1 MNQST
6 AVTITWI
13 LAAVALLAVAGAIYA
28 MIDGQRQRE
37 LATAATHAL
46 REREREVEHFSA
58 ATMPLVAEAVR
69 RADASV
75 ELPIRPGN
83 DPFDRLLRMLAER
96 FADYLRTVAIDV
108 RDRTQRECDR
118 ESQQVIMRT
127 HHEAQQSLSRAE
139 HEAQQAISRVEREA
153 AQAVATAEQKAQL
166 AISQAE
172 QQANQAVVE
181 ARQEA
186 QLVASQAE
194 QQARTANTRAS
205 SKVEHT
211 AAEVREEA
219 EQRVAAAERLA
230 QERIAAAEQ
239 NAQERI
245 AAAEQHAQERIAA
258 AEKEAQDSIST
269 AETDVRSGLEGGAR
283 EVTRA
288 AVRAFGAS
296 VVSLGT
302 DVSQAVSAGLRE
314 HRGDDVYATLI
325 HIDHSV
331 QQMIRQA
338 QSYVIVCGGLAG
350 RRWPQQSLTDIV
362 GGAIGRVRDFTR
374 VRPQQLD
381 RVVISRAVEP
391 LVHTAATLLDNALR
405 YSPPTSFV
413 DVTFQEGHHGVTV
426 IVDDAGVRM
435 NSEQLEEARQVLA
448 GERAV
453 DVHQLGPTP
462 RTGFPGIA
470 ALARRYGFTVY
481 IDGPN
486 AYGGMR
492 AMVYVPET
500 LLVPLSEQETT
511 TAANS
516 PTEIPQ
522 EPVQSNSSEEQPP
535 VHDITPGGLPRRRRR
550 NLAATTVSHASAA
563 STDATLPRPEIA
575 AAWHRG
581 SQTGRAAADEHTEGM
596 TS

>member
-69 RADASV
+69 RADVSV
-75 ELPIRPGN
+75 ELPIRSGH

-127 HHEAQQSLSRAE
+127 HHDAQQSLSRAE
-139 HEAQQAISRVEREA
+139 HEAQQAISRVERDA
-153 AQAVATAEQKAQL
+153 AQAVAAAEQKAQL

-172 QQANQAVVE
+172 QQANQAVAE

-194 QQARTANTRAS
+194 QQARTASTQAS
-205 SKVEHT
+205 SKVEQT
-211 AAEVREEA
+211 ATEAREEA
-219 EQRVAAAERLA
+219 AQRVAAAEKLA
-230 QERIAAAEQ
+230 AERVAAAEQ
-239 NAQERI
+239 QAEERV
-245 AAAEQHAQERIAA
+245 AAADRQ
-258 AEKEAQDSIST
+258 AQDKIASM
-269 AETDVRSGLEGGAR
+269 ETDVRSGLEGGAR

-381 RVVISRAVEP
+381 RIVISRAVEP
-391 LVHTAATLLDNALR
+391 LVHTVATLLDNALR

-462 RTGFPGIA
+462 RTGFPGVA

-500 LLVPLSEQETT
+500 LLAAPSEQETP
-511 TAANS
+511 TAAKS
-516 PTEIPQ
+516 QTEIPQ
-522 EPVQSNSSEEQPP
+522 EPVPPNASDEQSP
-535 VHDITPGGLPRRRRR
+535 VNDITPGGLPRRRRR
-550 NLAATTVSHASAA
+550 NLAATTVSHATAP
-563 STDATLPRPEIA
+563 STDPTLPRPDIA